1 MMVVSHEI
9 PASVEVERHLMA
21 EGMTVWQSVV
31 PMIQMLQKVVT
42 MKTTTV
48 ETWMRFVCNLLSC

>member
-9 PASVEVERHLMA
+9 PASVEAERHLMA
-21 EGMTVWQSVV
+21 EGMTGWQPVV
-31 PMIQMLQKVVT
+31 LTIQMLQRVVT

-48 ETWMRFVCNLLSC
+48 GTWMRFVCNPLSC